1 MKITT
6 RGGARAVVG
15 LLLVATLLTGCE
27 EAVQQEDPPSKA
39 GDPSPRHN
47 ATNVSWDAALRW
59 GEVSS
64 ATSYRVYFGTDASP
78 DSGEFQREQSG
89 SSFDPE
95 PLEAS
100 TIYYWRIDSKND
112 AGTTTGNVWKFT
124 TASESSTPPKSKP
137 TNPIP
142 QHAALGVSIN
152 TDLEWT
158 EAAGATSYVVHFGT
172 DSTPDSNEWKDDRAE
187 TKFDP
192 GTLEYDTI
200 YYWRIDSKN
209 DVGTITGDVWR
220 FRTEAE
226 PRPKPEKATN
236 PQPDH
241 NATDVNRRTTLT
253 WNAASGA
260 TSYVVYFGTA
270 ISPDERQGEQ
280 SATTFEPETLEY
292 GTTYCWRVDS
302 KNDGGT
308 TSGDVWCFDTEER
321 PVPKVTNPMP
331 ADRATDVDRLQ
342 DLSWS
347 AAPGATSYVV
357 YFGTNPAPG
366 AGERKGEQS
375 GTTFDVTLEF
385 GTAYYWRVNSKSGG
399 GTTTGDVW
407 SFTTVAQ

>member
-1 MKITT
+1 MRTT
-6 RGGARAVVG
+6 THGATAVG
-15 LLLVATLLTGCE
+15 LLLAVLLLIGCE
-27 EAVQQEDPPSKA
+27 EAVKQEDPPSKA

-47 ATNVSWDAALRW
+47 AIDVSRDANLRW
-59 GEVSS
+59 GEVSG
-64 ATSYRVYFGTDASP
+64 ATSYRVYLGTDASP

-89 SSFDPE
+89 SSFDPG
-95 PLEAS
+95 PLEYD
-100 TIYYWRIDSKND
+100 TTYYWRVDTKND

-124 TASESSTPPKSKP
+124 TAAEGSTTPKSKP

-158 EAAGATSYVVHFGT
+158 EAAGTTSYVVHFGT

-187 TKFDP
+187 TEFDP
-192 GTLEYDTI
+192 GTLKYDTI

-226 PRPKPEKATN
+226 PRPKPGKATN
-236 PQPDH
+236 PQPAH
-241 NATDVNRRTTLT
+241 NATDVSRKTTLT

-260 TSYVVYFGTA
+260 TSHVVYFGTA
-270 ISPDERQGEQ
+270 IVPDERQGEQ
-280 SATTFEPETLEY
+280 SATTFEPETLLEY

-302 KNDGGT
+302 TNDGGT
-308 TSGDVWCFDTEER
+308 TTGNVWCFETEER

-331 ADRATDVDRLQ
+331 AHRATDVDKLQ

-347 AAPGATSYVV
+347 SAPGATGYVV
-357 YFGTNPAPG
+357 YFGTNPSPG
-366 AGERKGEQS
+366 NNERQGDEQS
-375 GTTFDVTLEF
+375 GTTLDVTLEF
-385 GTAYYWRVNSKSGG
+385 GTTYYWRVDSKSGG

-407 SFTTVAQ
+407 LFTTVTQ